1 MTKEERISIVRVF
14 VDLIKAD
21 AIIDEGEMLSFA
33 DIKKKYNM

>member
-21 AIIDEGEMLSFA
+21 AIIDEGEIE
-33 DIKKKYNM
+33 DGEDQW